1 MDAAFGTTALDG
13 LINVIIALIAA
24 FSAGG
29 ATWLIM
35 YLVII
40 YVRMRKRE
48 HASMTMVTME
58 VKISKDNEIKVDA
71 AEQMFT

>member
-13 LINVIIALIAA
+13 LINVIIALLAA
-24 FSAGG
+24 FSAGA

-48 HASMTMVTME
+48 HA
-58 VKISKDNEIKVDA
+58 
-71 AEQMFT
+71 